1 MYPVLVDPYADEK
14 DVLRSYGHELSDIDD
29 SCDADCVVLA
39 VAHDEF
45 KKKSPSDWD
54 KHFKDMPDDEK
65 VIVDIKSILDKEEVL
80 AKGFRYWRL

>member
-1 MYPVLVDPYADEK
+1 MEIVKCLKDFEMYPVLVDPYADEK

-54 KHFKDMPDDEK
+54 TCF
-65 VIVDIKSILDKEEVL
+65 
-80 AKGFRYWRL
+80 